1 LRSEAWIQNQR
12 AQAEKGL
19 HQAAESDQFG
29 FDHVMTAFDRLSF
42 DGPTCS
48 SAVSLAGC
56 LRPLPRELLIRAAD
70 QGTQGLN
77 RLGRGVQ
84 EALRSAPDQQEC
96 SKVPDSGYF
105 RVEYGFFARSCPGRK
120 RSITVLNRSARCN
133 RDAKR
138 VGLRCGAIPPDS
150 GPQLRTRRTVLDSWV
165 PRRGTRG
172 LVAVF

>member
-1 LRSEAWIQNQR
+1 MRSEAWIQNQR

-84 EALRSAPDQQEC
+84 EALRSAPDQQLREAT
-96 SKVPDSGYF
+96 SL
-105 RVEYGFFARSCPGRK
+105 E
-120 RSITVLNRSARCN
+120 
-133 RDAKR
+133 
-138 VGLRCGAIPPDS
+138 GLA
-150 GPQLRTRRTVLDSWV
+150 
-165 PRRGTRG
+165 
-172 LVAVF
+172 AVFSRLAADFAGPGDHWFDRPGSEIAQVALALQALEWAVKPPAEQVVSH